1 VNGCPG
7 PWFPCRRGLR
17 QGDPLSPYLFLLVAD
32 VLQRLLQADQGVLH
46 PLIPDAP
53 CPVLQYADDTL
64 VVTKADVA
72 SNERLKN
79 ILDSFATAT
88 GLKINFG
95 KSSVVPLHAD
105 ARALVRC
112 LDILIR
118 CKQEAFPHN
127 YLDLPL
133 LPDKVRIAALLPSIG
148 RADRYLAGWKA
159 TLLNTMGRAVLA
171 DSVLGNLLIYA
182 MGALELPKGE
192 TVRLDAKRR
201 AFLWSG
207 LDKVSGAQCLV
218 AWDHVCAPREDGS
231 LGLKHMGVQ
240 NQCLLLK
247 LLHRLFHAADSAWAC
262 WARRRIDLV
271 TLQGDID
278 GSHWSSLQ
286 RLLPTYCA
294 ITTVHFR
301 DGSSTSFWE
310 DSWLPD
316 GPLAELLP
324 ALYNHAV
331 RTELSVRAV
340 LRDGID
346 IHLQPRLTCA
356 GATERGKLGEL
367 LRNVSLSD
375 GDDIQLSPLVNT
387 KGQLKTA
394 QLYRTLMSAT
404 SPTPCPFARF
414 VWKNRAPPGSI
425 LSPGC

>member
-1 VNGCPG
+1 
-7 PWFPCRRGLR
+7 
-17 QGDPLSPYLFLLVAD
+17 
-32 VLQRLLQADQGVLH
+32 
-46 PLIPDAP
+46 
-53 CPVLQYADDTL
+53 
-64 VVTKADVA
+64 
-72 SNERLKN
+72 
-79 ILDSFATAT
+79 
-88 GLKINFG
+88 
-95 KSSVVPLHAD
+95 
-105 ARALVRC
+105 
-112 LDILIR
+112 
-118 CKQEAFPHN
+118 
-127 YLDLPL
+127 
-133 LPDKVRIAALLPSIG
+133 
-148 RADRYLAGWKA
+148 
-159 TLLNTMGRAVLA
+159 
-171 DSVLGNLLIYA
+171 

-192 TVRLDAKRR
+192 TDRLDAKRR

-218 AWDHVCAPREDGS
+218 AWDHVCVPREDGS

-286 RLLPTYCA
+286 RLLPTYRA

-356 GATERGKLGEL
+356 GAAERGKLGEL

-375 GDDIQLSPLVNT
+375 GDDIRLSPLVNT

-425 LSPGC
+425 LSPGS